1 MRKLT
6 VLLLFALAGCSYTRF
21 DAERPSDGLRVSGVA
36 LNFITDRNLSVS
48 SSPDAGF
55 SGTYSNT
62 PNAELAGQAFATV
75 DKALDKIPQPPL
87 TRLEAS
93 EP

>member
-1 MRKLT
+1 MRKLPA
-6 VLLLFALAGCSYTRF
+6 LLLLALAGCSYTRF
-21 DAERPSDGLRVSGVA
+21 EGARPDGLRVSGVA
-36 LNFITDRNLSVS
+36 VNFIVDRNLAVS

-75 DKALDKIPQPPL
+75 DKALDKIPSPGP
-87 TRLEAS
+87 RLEAR